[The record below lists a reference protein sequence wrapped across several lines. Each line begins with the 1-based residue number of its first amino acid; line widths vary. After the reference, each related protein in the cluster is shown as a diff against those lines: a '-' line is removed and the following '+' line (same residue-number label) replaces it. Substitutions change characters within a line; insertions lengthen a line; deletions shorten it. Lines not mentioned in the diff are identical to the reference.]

1 MKTIYIGNLPYST
14 TEDEVRDLFSEYGF
28 VHSVKLIID
37 RTTKRSRGFG
47 YVEMADEEAHEA
59 IEALDE
65 KDFEKRPLRVCEAR
79 FAHNGTLPDY

>member
-28 VHSVKLIID
+28 VHSVKLVTD
-37 RTTKRSRGFG
+37 PKTNRSRGFG
-47 YVEMADEEAHEA
+47 YVEMADEQADDA
-59 IEALDE
+59 VEALDE

-79 FAHNGTLPDY
+79 LAHDGTIPEY